1 MKIKV
6 AVIGGGS
13 VNWMRGL
20 MRDIYMLKNVEGG
33 EIRLVDPNV
42 SHVTSVKNMLLK
54 FNECSDKN
62 FDISIVEDR
71 KAALAG
77 CDFVLTTF
85 SPGAMDAFFNDLEI
99 PVKYGVRLPVSMT
112 CGISGASASLRTVPV
127 AYEIA
132 AEMEEVCPGA
142 ILLNVTN
149 PMTAVTKAFNLPAKT
164 IQVYGICH
172 EIFALSRFTSKIFGI
187 SMPPEMS
194 INKFLYYALP
204 EEYGFEY
211 TVAGINHYIWLT
223 KATLNG
229 KDVIGEIRQYAMEHE
244 GLEEIS
250 SANQATNVYADN
262 AQVKLALCRQ
272 FGYLPIP
279 GDRHLVEFMS
289 SLCNN
294 QNGFGMNYGVLKT
307 TVDSRRL
314 DKVFQQQEIDRV
326 ANGEVPV
333 YFGGSGEDIAGIMQA
348 YIDKTELITI
358 CNCPNIGQITNLPMG
373 AIVETKV
380 KKEKDGS
387 ITPIPAGE
395 LPRPIHH
402 LCYLHTAINE
412 MVVEAALKG
421 DRKLFVEAM
430 SLDPSTGTM
439 DFKKIPQ
446 LCENLLN
453 ANRQWLPRFFD

>member
-1 MKIKV
+1 MKIKL

-20 MRDIYMLKNVEGG
+20 MRDIYGLRNVEGG

-42 SHVTSVKNMLLK
+42 SHVTSVRNMLLK

-62 FDISIVEDR
+62 FDVSIVEDR
-71 KAALAG
+71 KDALRG

-127 AYEIA
+127 AYEIVQD
-132 AEMEEVCPGA
+132 MEEVCPGA
-142 ILLNVTN
+142 VLLNVTN

-164 IQVYGICH
+164 VKVYGICH
-172 EIFALSRFTSKIFGI
+172 EVFALGSILHRILGI
-187 SMPPEMS
+187 ERPANMT
-194 INKFLYYALP
+194 NNQYLYEYLP
-204 EEYGFEY
+204 EIGFDY
-211 TVAGINHYIWLT
+211 TVAGLNHYIWLT
-223 KATLNG
+223 KATWNG
-229 KDVIGEIRQYAMEHE
+229 EDMIGKIHQFAMENDK
-244 GLEEIS
+244 LDAS
-250 SANQATNVYADN
+250 MASYQATNPYFSNGQA
-262 AQVKLALCRQ
+262 KLALCRQ

-279 GDRHLVEFMS
+279 GDRHLIEFMS

-294 QNGFGMNYGVLKT
+294 QNGFGMEYGVLKT

-314 DKVFQQQEIDRV
+314 DKVLQQREIDRV

-333 YFGGSGEDIAGIMQA
+333 HFGGSGEDIAGIIQA
-348 YIDKTELITI
+348 YLDKTELITL
-358 CNCPNIGQITNLPMG
+358 CNRPNIGQISNLPMG

-380 KKEKDGS
+380 KKEIDGS

-439 DFKKIPQ
+439 DFQKIPQ
-446 LCENLLN
+446 LCEDLLE
-453 ANRQWLPRFFD
+453 ANKPWLPRFFD